1 MHKSTSIAQ
10 RILSHPRLSMAFLLL
25 LAGGLLGALSA
36 AGLHPAC
43 AVAAGMSADGVL
55 SDAYVR
61 LLRDSQ
67 RTLAGC
73 FLATGVLFSW
83 IDAQRVLRFLQSI
96 SFRKFALAAGL
107 LGLLSGY
114 AVQEGLFDGIPHV
127 TDATSHLFQAKIF
140 AAGRMWAP
148 APACPDAFWQP
159 HVLITHS
166 GKWFTKYTPGHAL
179 LLAAGIKLGL
189 LKWVLPLCLLIV
201 VVSLGRLLEAY
212 EGRSAA
218 RVGMVLLATSPLALL
233 LGGSF
238 MSHVSAMAGS
248 AAGVLCWTRFFAAD
262 SPRKGRFWAAAGGFL
277 LAASALTRPHEVVL
291 MGFAG
296 ALFSIT
302 WSAEEWRGV
311 WRSLPW
317 LILGAV
323 PVLAFW
329 MQWNLALYGRPF
341 AAGYG
346 FSGDDVLRP
355 AFQGHLGFSPSF
367 GLREAV
373 SLWIWNLTRVNESF
387 LGWPVSLLFVPFA
400 FIRRGDRVL
409 LLSVLGALV
418 GMGFYFFYEYRGEL
432 ESRYYFLI
440 LPFFVHL
447 TVRGMR
453 NIVRFRP
460 SARWRA
466 FSIQGIGLV
475 CLAFGLH
482 AALFYWPRVLAPRYG
497 DRYEEA
503 STEVE
508 RATRQEGLEH
518 ALVLVGPENGSS
530 FFYTSGFIFND
541 PLLREGVVYARDMP
555 GVRDCLR
562 EAFPLRKFYEYERMP
577 EGPGCLRPV
586 D

>member
-1 MHKSTSIAQ
+1 MHQTMPMAE
-10 RILSHPRLSMAFLLL
+10 RILRRPRAATAISML

-36 AGLHPAC
+36 AGLHPAR
-43 AVAAGMSADGVL
+43 AVAAWMSADGVL

-61 LLRDSQ
+61 VLRDSQ
-67 RTLAGC
+67 LALAFC
-73 FLATGVLFSW
+73 FLAAGALFSW
-83 IDAQRVLRFLQSI
+83 IDAQGLLRFLQSI
-96 SFRKFALAAGL
+96 SFRRFALAAGL

-179 LLAAGIKLGL
+179 LLAAGMKLGL
-189 LKWVLPLCLLIV
+189 LKWMLPLCLMVV
-201 VVSLGRLLEAY
+201 VVSLGSLLEAY

-233 LGGSF
+233 LSGSF
-238 MSHVSAMAGS
+238 MSHVSAMAS
-248 AAGVLCWTRFFAAD
+248 LAAGILCWTRFRGAA
-262 SPRKGRFWAAAGGFL
+262 SFRRGRLWATAGGFL
-277 LAASALTRPHEVVL
+277 LAASALTRPHEFVL

-296 ALFSIT
+296 VLFSIS
-302 WSAEEWRGV
+302 WRAEEWRDI

-317 LILGAV
+317 LILGAA

-329 MQWNLALYGRPF
+329 MQWNIAQYGHPF
-341 AAGYG
+341 AVGYG
-346 FSGDDVLRP
+346 FSGGDALRP
-355 AFQGHLGFSPSF
+355 AFQGHLGLSSSF
-367 GLREAV
+367 GWREAV

-400 FIRRGDRVL
+400 FIRRGDRL
-409 LLSVLGALV
+409 LYLSVLGAFV

-432 ESRYYFLI
+432 EARYYFLI

-453 NIVRFRP
+453 NIVRFR
-460 SARWRA
+460 SSVRWRA
-466 FSIQGIGLV
+466 LSIQGIWLV
-475 CLAFGLH
+475 GLAFGLY

-508 RATRQEGLEH
+508 RAVRQAGLDQ

-541 PLLREGVVYARDMP
+541 PLLRGNVVYVRDMP
-555 GVRDCLR
+555 GIRDCLR
-562 EAFPLRKFYEYERMP
+562 QAFPLRKFYVYERLQA
-577 EGPGCLRPV
+577 GLGGLRPV